1 MFLKWS
7 NLFRTER
14 AGGWRARRVKR
25 IVNFIKMVARGVEQ
39 SGDSAH
45 REKNSHSSFIL
56 LHITLSPTAQPNA

>member
-1 MFLKWS
+1 M
-7 NLFRTER
+7 
-14 AGGWRARRVKR
+14 KR